1 MYALLLTLH
10 TLLYLPPSASFDSSN
25 SALRISVLPHLFT
38 LSRQV
43 SRSRPRHFKGSAP
56 LLLFSLILVPA
67 KFQNFSSSTIS
78 ILNLR
83 DSIRN
88 NSNRTGEIKFIKLI
102 TRQIC
107 CFCAFYRTVSNYA
120 QTSDPPLFIL
130 LEFHD
135 DPTFTPLHLSTFA
148 VPDHRECLSLMFLPA
163 RRAKGQ
169 GRPLALPLFVPQP
182 RLIDSSVPSLKH
194 LWPELFFEPCAAG
207 P

>member
-1 MYALLLTLH
+1 MHATLGSTGWGRITINTIDSRLTVTVCVCVYALLLTLH

-56 LLLFSLILVPA
+56 LLLFSLILFPA

-78 ILNLR
+78 IRNLR

-120 QTSDPPLFIL
+120 QTS
-130 LEFHD
+130 
-135 DPTFTPLHLSTFA
+135 
-148 VPDHRECLSLMFLPA
+148 
-163 RRAKGQ
+163 
-169 GRPLALPLFVPQP
+169 
-182 RLIDSSVPSLKH
+182 VPS
-194 LWPELFFEPCAAG
+194 PIYPSRVSR
-207 P
+207 